1 MQAAGTKSR
10 CAQASFEKA
19 SAKKLPLNS
28 GGNSGSASLEACVPN
43 APSCCT
49 PVGSPDAPH
58 RRDNLC
64 PPGTDTAAAD
74 VAAGGSPVKTG
85 APWKRNTFLKPS
97 AEKKKTRRPP
107 ARKAGTHPG

>member
-1 MQAAGTKSR
+1 MKTGGHHDKPNPPNESQVTATTMQTACTKTR
-10 CAQASFEKA
+10 YAKASFEKA

-28 GGNSGSASLEACVPN
+28 GGNTGSASLEACVPN

-64 PPGTDTAAAD
+64 LRDTDTAAAN
-74 VAAGGSPVKTG
+74 VAAG
-85 APWKRNTFLKPS
+85 
-97 AEKKKTRRPP
+97 
-107 ARKAGTHPG
+107 ARQ